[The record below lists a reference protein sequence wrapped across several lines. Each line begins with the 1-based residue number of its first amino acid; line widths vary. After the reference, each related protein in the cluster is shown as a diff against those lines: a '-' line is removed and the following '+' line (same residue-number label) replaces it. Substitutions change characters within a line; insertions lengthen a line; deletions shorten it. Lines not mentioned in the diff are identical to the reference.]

1 MAETFEQVPPA
12 ASATESA
19 GRIGRWV
26 LAATILGSSMAFIDG
41 TVINVALPVLQRDLS
56 ATVAQVQWVVE
67 LYTLFLSA
75 LILVGGSLGDL
86 YGRRLVYASGVVVFT
101 IASIWC
107 GFAPTIDQLIL
118 ARAAQGI
125 GGALLVP
132 NSLALISAT
141 FPPAERGRAI
151 GTWSAFTAITTAIGP
166 VLGGY
171 LVEQAS
177 WRWVFFINLPLALVV
192 LAIIGLRVPE
202 SRDEQAVR
210 RIDWAGALLAT
221 LGLGGLV
228 FGLIESATLGLSDP
242 LVLTGLIGGALALA
256 LFVLVEA
263 RSRTA
268 MMPLHLFR
276 SRTFSGANL
285 LTLLLY
291 AALGAAFFFLPFN
304 LIQIQGYSPA
314 QAGAALLPLTV
325 LLFALSRWSGGLVAR
340 YGAKL
345 PLIVGPLISA
355 AGFALFVLPGIGGS
369 YWTTFF
375 PPVLVLSLGLAVT
388 VAPLTAT
395 VMGAV
400 EVRHAGVASGI
411 NNAVSR
417 TAGLIAIAV
426 LGLVM
431 IGAFGRSLERRLAT
445 QNLPPAAQQTLLEQ
459 RARLAELEP
468 PPELSGPQREQVTAA
483 VDQSFLDGF
492 RLVMLINAG
501 LALASALSAAWLIDG
516 AVPTRATDQGSSQAL
531 G

>member
-1 MAETFEQVPPA
+1 MAETFEQAP
-12 ASATESA
+12 ASASPAESA
-19 GRIGRWV
+19 GAIGRWV

-56 ATVAQVQWVVE
+56 ATVAEVQWVVE

-86 YGRRLVYASGVVVFT
+86 YGRRRVYAAGVALFT
-101 IASIWC
+101 AASVWC
-107 GFAPTIDQLIL
+107 GFAPTIGQLIL

-141 FPPAERGRAI
+141 FPAAERGRAI

-171 LVEQAS
+171 LVEQSS
-177 WRWVFFINLPLALVV
+177 WRWVFFINIPLALVV

-202 SRDEQAVR
+202 SRNDQAVR

-228 FGLIESATLGLSDP
+228 FGLIESANLGLRDP
-242 LVLTGLIGGALALA
+242 LVLTGLIGGAVALG
-256 LFVLVEA
+256 LFMLVES
-263 RSRTA
+263 RSAAA
-268 MMPLHLFR
+268 MMPLNLFR

-291 AALGAAFFFLPFN
+291 AALSAAFFFLPFN

-314 QAGAALLPLTV
+314 QAGAALLPLTL
-325 LLFALSRWSGGLVAR
+325 LLFTLSRWSGGLVAR

-345 PLIVGPLISA
+345 PLVVGPLIAA
-355 AGFALFVLPGIGGS
+355 AGFALFMLPGIGGS
-369 YWTTFF
+369 YWTSFF
-375 PPVLVLSLGLAVT
+375 PAVLVLSLGLAIT
-388 VAPLTAT
+388 VAPLTTT

-417 TAGLIAIAV
+417 TAGLVAIAV

-445 QNLPPAAQQTLLEQ
+445 LDLPPATQQALLAQ
-459 RARLAELEP
+459 RSRLAELELP
-468 PPELSGPQREQVTAA
+468 AGLSDTEQARLSETI
-483 VDQSFLDGF
+483 DQSFVDGF
-492 RLVMLINAG
+492 RLVMLISAG

-516 AVPTRATDQGSSQAL
+516 ALPTRADDQAGPQTL